1 MMSILAYYRRQRPIT
16 AASDDT
22 YAAGTLPSGGRHA
35 IKYQNIEIKFDLYH
49 KIGQQVKNY

>member
-1 MMSILAYYRRQRPIT
+1 MSILAYYRRQRPIT